1 MESKVWFI
9 TGASSGFG
17 YEVMRMALERGD
29 RVAAAAR
36 RIQKIKELTAQY
48 PDRLLPVRL
57 DVTDREAVMAAVQS
71 AHSRFG
77 RIDVAFSNAGGG
89 HFGPVEELTEQ
100 ELRDQMEKNFFGS
113 FHFIQAVLPIM
124 RSQRSGH
131 VLQTT
136 SIGGITAYPFNGA
149 YHATKWALEGMLQ
162 SLAQEVAS
170 FNIHVTAIEPGAF
183 GTNFVSACT
192 ATKSVIADYKQTYEG
207 MLAYA
212 ESSDQFAE
220 APFDAARII
229 IRVADA
235 EDAPY
240 RILLGTGALD
250 AIKTDYQQRIAEW
263 ENWKWEDMNNK
274 A

>member
-1 MESKVWFI
+1 
-9 TGASSGFG
+9 
-17 YEVMRMALERGD
+17 
-29 RVAAAAR
+29 
-36 RIQKIKELTAQY
+36 
-48 PDRLLPVRL
+48 
-57 DVTDREAVMAAVQS
+57 
-71 AHSRFG
+71 
-77 RIDVAFSNAGGG
+77 
-89 HFGPVEELTEQ
+89 
-100 ELRDQMEKNFFGS
+100 
-113 FHFIQAVLPIM
+113 
-124 RSQRSGH
+124 
-131 VLQTT
+131 
-136 SIGGITAYPFNGA
+136 
-149 YHATKWALEGMLQ
+149 MLQ

-192 ATKSVIADYKQTYEG
+192 ATKSMIADYKQTYEG

-235 EDAPY
+235 EDAPN